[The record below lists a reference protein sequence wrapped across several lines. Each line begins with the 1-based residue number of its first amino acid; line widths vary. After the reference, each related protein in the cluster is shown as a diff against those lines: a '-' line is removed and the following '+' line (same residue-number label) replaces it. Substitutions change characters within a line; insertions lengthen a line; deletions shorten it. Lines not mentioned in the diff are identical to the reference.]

1 MSEEFPYPRF
11 PIKRR
16 FLKSIAAILF
26 RLMARVE
33 VIGKENL
40 PSEGPII
47 VVGNHFNFAD
57 PAILIHILPWH
68 LEFLAGTNRP
78 AAPNRLT
85 ESIPEWWG
93 VYNVQ
98 RGTSSRYAFNA
109 ASAIMKQNGILGI
122 FPEGG
127 AWATVLRPARPGVPL
142 ITATS
147 KAPILP
153 IGIDGMTELFPFK
166 LFRRRPKI
174 TVRVGKP
181 FGPYE
186 VTGRGKERRAQLDQ
200 IGEDI
205 MQKIAALL
213 PPEQRGIYSDDPKL
227 VEAAKAV
234 SEFPW

>member
-16 FLKSIAAILF
+16 ILKSIGKIIF
-26 RLMARVE
+26 RSIAKIE
-33 VIGKENL
+33 IIGKENL
-40 PSEGPII
+40 PETGPVI
-47 VVGNHFNFAD
+47 VVANHFSFAD
-57 PAILIHILPWH
+57 PSILIYALPWH

-78 AAPNRLT
+78 AAPNKLT
-85 ESIPEWWG
+85 ANMPELWG

-109 ASAIMKQNGILGI
+109 SSAIMKQNGILGI

-127 AWATVLRPARPGVPL
+127 SWATVLRPARPGVPL

-153 IGIDGMTELFPFK
+153 IGIDGMTNLFPVKPFN
-166 LFRRRPKI
+166 RP
-174 TVRVGKP
+174 TVTLRVGKP
-181 FGPYE
+181 FGPFE

-200 IGEDI
+200 IGSEI
-205 MQKIAALL
+205 MQKIAELI
-213 PPEQRGIYSDDPKL
+213 PPEKRGIYSDDPKL
-227 VEAAKAV
+227 VKAAEAV